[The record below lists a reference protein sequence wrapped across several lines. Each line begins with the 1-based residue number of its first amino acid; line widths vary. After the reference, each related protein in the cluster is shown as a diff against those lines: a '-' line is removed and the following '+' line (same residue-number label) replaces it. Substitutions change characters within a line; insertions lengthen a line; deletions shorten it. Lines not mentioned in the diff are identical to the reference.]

1 MFTSLTCFSVKYI
14 DGWLCNSWMAPQLC
28 TENFPRLQHL
38 ELGGPFDPSP
48 AGQALSNLASLVLRL
63 NDWGPLCIIQHPF
76 LQKLTSLTLSGHAET
91 LWLDPSSIQ
100 LLLLKRFVCKARD
113 GYILVH
119 AIVAPN
125 LVHIKYSSGEWIGLA
140 DDQWDLLTLRYPN
153 VTDLVLPQCDIDGSN
168 KIASF
173 QFPTIHHVTLHKHGI
188 HSLFGPRDDTT
199 AAMYWLDLE
208 TLTVENL
215 NGNSDDG
222 DDRDNLIA
230 WLQRRQQM
238 GQPNL
243 LVNLMFS
250 KHWNDIR
257 DISGL
262 CLALHQHCTLE
273 VAGIHFNP
281 TVDLIFRDKLSVC
294 AFPPPSCCMLRFTLS
309 RLAGNSWRKSKEN
322 HNPCVTVKA
331 ALVQITRPS
340 ISQTGIF
347 YFWCDRKTW
356 IFWLGKSKCM
366 GMVVAC
372 CGHHEVID
380 LLKIQALS
388 DITYNAWMNE
398 SNNGIWLKVIEAC
411 RINWVTSLQAY
422 EEKDSYVAS
431 GSSVISMFVSLC

>member
-262 CLALHQHCTLE
+262 CLALHQHCPLE

-309 RLAGNSWRKSKEN
+309 RLAGNSWRKSKK
-322 HNPCVTVKA
+322 TII
-331 ALVQITRPS
+331 LVWLWRLHWFRSPDPQYLRL
-340 ISQTGIF
+340 GFFIF
-347 YFWCDRKTW
+347 DVIERLESFD
-356 IFWLGKSKCM
+356 LGK
-366 GMVVAC
+366 V
-372 CGHHEVID
+372 
-380 LLKIQALS
+380 
-388 DITYNAWMNE
+388 NAWEWWWHVVDIMK
-398 SNNGIWLKVIEAC
+398 SLTSWKYKL
-411 RINWVTSLQAY
+411 WVTSHTMHEWMKAIM
-422 EEKDSYVAS
+422 AS
-431 GSSVISMFVSLC
+431 GWKW